1 MSRTVAI
8 AAMTTAAVVSVAA
21 PAGAGLALPARF
33 GWPQSCLTSNVLTN
47 A

>member
-8 AAMTTAAVVSVAA
+8 TAMTAAAVVSVVA
-21 PAGAGLALPARF
+21 PAGAGLVLSVES
-33 GWPQSCLTSNVLTN
+33 GWPQSRLTSNVLTN